1 VRTGCLSF
9 VTYSAKLEI
18 ATVKHW
24 ALRHDLRCLLTNIV
38 RGGPEKYRLV
48 RHNDLSYNK
57 NILLEPIKRDYVC
70 EVSGTLTCLGFS
82 VHDCDIKL

>member
-1 VRTGCLSF
+1 MRTGCLSF

-18 ATVKHW
+18 ATVEYW

-48 RHNDLSYNK
+48 RRNDLSYNK
-57 NILLEPIKRDYVC
+57 NILIELLNRECVC
-70 EVSGTLTCLGFS
+70 EVSGTLTCL
-82 VHDCDIKL
+82 